1 MRLKLAKSASR
12 EVQSLSNEAM
22 LIAYFLRVRAAFFA
36 EREREA
42 AERLAAALRAW
53 RDSAFLD
60 AALRPS
66 RLSALEVARERLADF
81 FPLEALIPS

>member
-12 EVQSLSNEAM
+12 EVQSLSNEEM

-42 AERLAAALRAW
+42 AERLAAALRA
-53 RDSAFLD
+53 
-60 AALRPS
+60 
-66 RLSALEVARERLADF
+66 
-81 FPLEALIPS
+81 